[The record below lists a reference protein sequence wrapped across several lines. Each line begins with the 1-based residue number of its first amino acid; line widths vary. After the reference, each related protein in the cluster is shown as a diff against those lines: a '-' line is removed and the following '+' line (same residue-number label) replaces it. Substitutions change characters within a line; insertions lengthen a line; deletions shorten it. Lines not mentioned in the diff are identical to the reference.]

1 MTANKSNVES
11 TLAASAIFGC
21 VVGAALS
28 CASCIPTLHAE
39 PEPLAAAP
47 GRAAELASYRANVAA
62 LESNAHAE
70 PSLAE
75 LTDSEDLAFVDDE
88 TFEEVTGCAKG
99 TVPWQRDVAT
109 KLCATVCSTDQ
120 DCAKD
125 ARCRLIRTGTP
136 SEPAFIDDVESKDG
150 DVGLCDPY
158 FEEVEADALTTEADY
173 VSESEEAVSVD

>member
-1 MTANKSNVES
+1 MSRPLLLL
-11 TLAASAIFGC
+11 LAACSA
-21 VVGAALS
+21 A
-28 CASCIPTLHAE
+28 CIPTLHAE
-39 PEPLAAAP
+39 PEPLAAVP
-47 GRAAELASYRANVAA
+47 DRAAALASYRANVAA
-62 LESNAHAE
+62 LESKVHAE

-88 TFEEVTGCAKG
+88 TFEEVTGCEKG

-109 KLCATVCSTDQ
+109 KLCTTVCSTDQ

-136 SEPAFIDDVESKDG
+136 SEPSFIDDIESKDG

-158 FEEVEADALTTEADY
+158 FEEIEADALTTEADY
-173 VSESEEAVSVD
+173 VSEIEEAAPAD